1 MKRNTRRA
9 GMSRLADLPSAAGP
23 LFPCSAEKQ
32 SGVRAARWIACGG
45 GAAWR
50 AYCLPQ
56 AAGELLPGLVD
67 EREGSAVAVGGV
79 AYQDRAVTAGALYTV
94 SPVRR
99 TVRGLTPLAHVL
111 PSLSVIA
118 ADSDARWLSARRLSN
133 ILVRVER

>member
-1 MKRNTRRA
+1 MTKS
-9 GMSRLADLPSAAGP
+9 SRCPRGP
-23 LFPCSAEKQ
+23 LDRVRLFGPR
-32 SGVRAARWIACGG
+32 GVTTG
-45 GAAWR
+45 
-50 AYCLPQ
+50 LPQ
-56 AAGELLPGLVD
+56 AAGELLPGLVG

-79 AYQDRAVTAGALYTV
+79 AYQDRAVTAGGLYTV

>member
-1 MKRNTRRA
+1 MTKS
-9 GMSRLADLPSAAGP
+9 SRCPRGP
-23 LFPCSAEKQ
+23 LDRVRRFGPR
-32 SGVRAARWIACGG
+32 GVTTG
-45 GAAWR
+45 
-50 AYCLPQ
+50 LPQ

-79 AYQDRAVTAGALYTV
+79 AYQDRAVTAGGLYTV
-94 SPVRR
+94 SL
-99 TVRGLTPLAHVL
+99 RGLTPLAHVL

>member
-1 MKRNTRRA
+1 MKRDTPTSGDVPVSGLTECRWFTLSVFRRKA
-9 GMSRLADLPSAAGP
+9 V
-23 LFPCSAEKQ
+23 
-32 SGVRAARWIACGG
+32 GVRAARWIACGG

-56 AAGELLPGLVD
+56 AAGELLPGLVG

-79 AYQDRAVTAGALYTV
+79 AYQDHAVTAGGLYTV